1 MPREIMG
8 ILTYSTD
15 EAADILE
22 ITKRT
27 LMTYLKQ
34 GRIVGSKI
42 GGRWHFTE
50 KQIQDY
56 ITQGSISKPITQR
69 RK

>member
-1 MPREIMG
+1 MPKEIMG
-8 ILTYSTD
+8 ITMYSMT
-15 EAADILE
+15 ETAKI
-22 ITKRT
+22 IGVTTRT
-27 LMTYLKQ
+27 VSTYLKS
-34 GRIVGSKI
+34 GKLAGSKI